1 MQKKRSVWDILPVI
15 LGATLSVGTATLFS
29 ACGMKDDGT
38 WMKCHTAQEAVVAA
52 GAVITVLFLAATLM
66 KRHVMRALL
75 YILGAAGCIVV
86 FLIPDTVMPMCVLR
100 TMRCYTVM
108 QPYVRIMA
116 AATAVISAVNVIR
129 EVKTCKGEQR

>member
-15 LGATLSVGTATLFS
+15 LGVMLSVGTATLFS

-38 WMKCHTAQEAVVAA
+38 WMKCHATQETVVGA
-52 GAVITVLFLAATLM
+52 GAVITVLFLAAALM
-66 KRHVMRALL
+66 KLHVMRALL
-75 YILGAAGCIVV
+75 YILGVAGCIVI
-86 FLIPDTVMPMCVLR
+86 FLIPGTFMPMCVLR

-116 AATAVISAVNVIR
+116 VATAVISAVNVIR
-129 EVKTCKGEQR
+129 EVKTHKGE